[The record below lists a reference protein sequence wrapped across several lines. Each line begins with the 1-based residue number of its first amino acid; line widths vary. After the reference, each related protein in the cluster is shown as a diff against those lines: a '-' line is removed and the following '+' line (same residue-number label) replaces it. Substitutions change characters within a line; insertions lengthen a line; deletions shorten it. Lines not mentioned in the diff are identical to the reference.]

1 MVRKNY
7 SSLYEYPINEE
18 ETVRKWNLSGSY
30 DGTDRTI
37 YIKIK
42 DEVGNQTA
50 IYQTTY
56 KVYKECD
63 STSTTRSEGACSGS
77 CGSQS
82 KQITTTYKDSY
93 TNKWR

>member
-1 MVRKNY
+1 MV
-7 SSLYEYPINEE
+7 
-18 ETVRKWNLSGSY
+18 
-30 DGTDRTI
+30 
-37 YIKIK
+37 
-42 DEVGNQTA
+42 NQTA